1 MYASL
6 VMGNVRMARVNLR
19 GSDTF
24 ELHFVDTSGGGTSH
38 ARIELTREQMLN
50 FWLLAARKLGI
61 DVDQAE
67 ENGPGQE
74 ASGSDHHKIGPDF

>member
-1 MYASL
+1 MHATF
-6 VMGNVRMARVNLR
+6 VMDSVRIIRVNVR

-61 DVDQAE
+61 DVE

-74 ASGSDHHKIGPDF
+74 ASGSDHHSIGRNLGI